1 MLHIK
6 DIVRLTNGKILA
18 GELDIPIHR
27 YSIHIHSDIKG
38 NFYFPITYKGEN
50 REKYIIEAVQK
61 GICGYMISRKCVDKE
76 KIIYTTKMINPNIS
90 IIEVDEINQ
99 VLIKLASY
107 CRDQNF
113 NKTIIGVTGSVGKTS
128 TCEFIANVLN
138 EEENVQYSLRNEN
151 TYLNLARLLLEL
163 CDYEK
168 AVYEFGIARPGNMEL
183 MSKLVKPDICVI
195 TNIGTAHLGNFKS
208 EKVLL
213 NEKKKIYKFIK
224 GYKIIIINDDDE
236 KLHSISFP
244 LECKVIRYSIKEA
257 MSIELIQ
264 NEIHF
269 VTPIYGV
276 NEKLVIHH
284 PSLHNIYSALCAI
297 KIGEALNINKENIIK
312 GINSFIAVN
321 HRFQIIEK
329 NGMTIIDDTY
339 NASFDSAKSGIITA
353 SKMKANRK
361 ILVLGDMLELGEFS
375 MKLHQRIGLIEE
387 IKQFDYIFTL
397 GNMSQYIVTSLE
409 NYFNKENI
417 VITFQIDELKS
428 KLFNI
433 IEKGDLIYLKASRA
447 MELNKIV
454 EELQNH
460 S

>member
-1 MLHIK
+1 MLYIK

-18 GELDIPIHR
+18 GELDILIQR
-27 YSIHIHSDIKG
+27 YSIHIHFDMKE

-61 GICGYMISRKCVDKE
+61 GICGYVISRKCMNKE
-76 KIIYTTKMINPNIS
+76 KIIDTTKMINPNIN

-99 VLIKLASY
+99 ALINLASY
-107 CRDQNF
+107 CRNQNF

-138 EEENVQYSLRNEN
+138 EEEKVQYSLRNEN

-168 AVYEFGIARPGNMEL
+168 AIYEFGIARPGNMEL

-208 EKVLL
+208 EEVLL
-213 NEKKKIYKFIK
+213 NEKKKIFKFIK

-236 KLHSISFP
+236 RLHSICFP
-244 LECKVIRYSIKEA
+244 LEYRVIRYSMKEA
-257 MSIELIQ
+257 IDIKLIQ

-269 VTPIYGV
+269 VTSIYGV

-284 PSLHNIYSALCAI
+284 PSFHNIYSALCAI
-297 KIGEALNINKENIIK
+297 KVGEVFNINKENIIK
-312 GINSFIAVN
+312 GIDKFITVN
-321 HRFQIIEK
+321 HRFQMIEK
-329 NGMTIIDDTY
+329 NGITIIDDTY
-339 NASFDSAKSGIITA
+339 NASFDSVKSGIITA

-361 ILVLGDMLELGEFS
+361 VLVLGDMLELGEFS
-375 MKLHQRIGLIEE
+375 KELHQRIGMIEE
-387 IKQFDYIFTL
+387 IKQFDYIFTF
-397 GNMSQYIVTSLE
+397 GNMSQYIASSLV
-409 NYFNKENI
+409 NYFNKKNI
-417 VITFQIDELKS
+417 IITFQMEELKS
-428 KLFNI
+428 KLFSI
-433 IEKGDLIYLKASRA
+433 IEIGDLIYLKASKG

-454 EELQNH
+454 EALQNK